1 MAAHAAMAGHGW
13 LGNDERPSEAD
24 ADEHQGC
31 WSMPRAPALNR
42 LKRRERTDK
51 VLVAFGFTFFVL
63 VVLHIMKKRL
73 GSRLAWLGSSL
84 LSWGQAD
91 GVDVSLQ

>member
-1 MAAHAAMAGHGW
+1 M
-13 LGNDERPSEAD
+13 
-24 ADEHQGC
+24 
-31 WSMPRAPALNR
+31 
-42 LKRRERTDK
+42 
-51 VLVAFGFTFFVL
+51 AFGFTFFVL

-91 GVDVSLQ
+91 VEDAARGLTDSTVPGLCAPGELASECLSR